1 MRDADAT
8 LVMHRGRL
16 RGGTALTVALAR
28 RLGKPLVSVDLE
40 AATDAAQVRAWL
52 AGQQVSV
59 LNVAGPR
66 ESQAP
71 GIGEQAG
78 ALLRRVLAL

>member
-1 MRDADAT
+1 
-8 LVMHRGRL
+8 
-16 RGGTALTVALAR
+16 VACR
-28 RLGKPLVSVDLE
+28 
-40 AATDAAQVRAWL
+40 
-52 AGQQVSV
+52 QQVSV
-59 LNVAGPR
+59 LNVAGPA